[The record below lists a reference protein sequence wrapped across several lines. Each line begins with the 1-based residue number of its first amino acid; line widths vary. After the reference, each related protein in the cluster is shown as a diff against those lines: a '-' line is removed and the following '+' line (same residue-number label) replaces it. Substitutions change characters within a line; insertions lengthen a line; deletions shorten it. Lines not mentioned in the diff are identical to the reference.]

1 MDHGSWINAAPRQD
15 KELPSL
21 SGVTYMLCLKQ
32 PQGIRGSSGASLFL
46 NVTLYKK
53 KPKKP
58 KQGKDDQ
65 SDKGFPWRHANQW
78 CLVPKTAFPGTLV
91 KAAWHKPGCGGILI
105 SWHQNTQI
113 RGKNW
118 R

>member
-53 KPKKP
+53 
-58 KQGKDDQ
+58 
-65 SDKGFPWRHANQW
+65 NQ
-78 CLVPKTAFPGTLV
+78 KNQNKERMIRATRASPGDMQTSGASSL
-91 KAAWHKPGCGGILI
+91 KLHSLAL
-105 SWHQNTQI
+105 
-113 RGKNW
+113 
-118 R
+118 